1 MIYQIAGFESIEW
14 IFGLGLMFGLAFL
27 MNWYLKGNI
36 RSFMIL
42 LLFFSGF
49 MVSAELFDAWVMILI
64 MILDVVIIGMEIKEN
79 RGMS

>member
-49 MVSAELFDAWVMILI
+49 MVSAELFGAWVMILI